1 MPILRKWIT
10 LVCIISIAGGCSPL
24 KVQHDYDTTYD
35 FAKLKTYDWAASS
48 PGSEKEELTMRRI
61 EQTVNSQLQAK
72 GYVRSA
78 ETPDF
83 LVSVQGVRK
92 TVSGGS
98 VGVGTSVA
106 VPVGSR
112 GSVSVG
118 LGKSKSRTHEEGT
131 LILEFTDAA
140 AKALIWQGTA
150 SATLREAGAPE
161 EQQQRINAV
170 VAELLKKFPPKGQ

>member
-1 MPILRKWIT
+1 MQILRNWL
-10 LVCIISIAGGCSPL
+10 LVMCIVSIMGACSPL
-24 KVQHDYDTTYD
+24 KVNHDYDMTYD
-35 FAKLKTYDWAASS
+35 FTKLKTYDWTSS
-48 PGSEKEELTMRRI
+48 PAGNDKEELTMRRL
-61 EQTVNSQLQAK
+61 EQAVNGQLQAK
-72 GYVRSA
+72 GYTRSG

-92 TVSGGS
+92 MVSGGS

-140 AKALIWQGTA
+140 AKTLVWQGTA
-150 SATLREAGAPE
+150 TGAMKGAASPE

-170 VAELLKKFPPKGQ
+170 IAELLKKFPPPAK